1 MVEKIEDLVDFMQ
14 DQSEPQLKNL
24 VNDDEQC
31 LIVGRWIR
39 QWLLQFQ

>member
-1 MVEKIEDLVDFMQ
+1 VQ
-14 DQSEPQLKNL
+14 DQPEPQLKNL

-39 QWLLQFQ
+39 QRLLQFQQFIKLQITL